1 MTTNNVIAVS
11 FEQAS
16 SAYQALSNVKELD
29 SRGEISIRG
38 AAVVERSQDGRLTIK
53 DRVEDAH
60 VEGTATGGLLGLIIG
75 ILGGPFGVLIG
86 GATGL
91 LIGSLFDLDD
101 TADEGS
107 VLAAISNTIRPG
119 ETVLLTVVDEHGDE
133 VLDNAMASLGGR
145 LLRRS
150 VNDVESEIAA
160 AEEAQRA
167 AQRQAR
173 ASLRAERRQELNGEI
188 HTKVDALMAK
198 L

>member
-11 FEQAS
+11 FEEAS
-16 SAYQALSNVKELD
+16 AAYQALSKVKELD
-29 SRGEISIRG
+29 SSGQISIRG
-38 AAVVERSQDGRLTIK
+38 ADVVERSQDGQLTIK
-53 DRVEDAH
+53 DHVEDAH
-60 VEGTATGGLLGLIIG
+60 VEGTATGGLLGLIVG

-119 ETVLLTVVDEHGDE
+119 QTVLLTIVDEEGDQ
-133 VLDNAMASLGGR
+133 VLDNAMAGLGGR
-145 LLRRS
+145 VLRRG

-173 ASLRAERRQELNGEI
+173 TSLRAERRQQLNGQI